1 VAISPQSGHVN
12 KPRNTDRLWVHQYGI
27 HGAGVVQF
35 EDRLKRLQN
44 TGTTPDK
51 RIAQVDRLKTENAK
65 LRDRL
70 TQAEQAIA
78 ELGDFRG
85 QVLARL
91 AAQHGEIFRLR
102 AIADTSSRVARLP
115 ARRHRLARGLLTCLD
130 TMNTGAERS

>member
-1 VAISPQSGHVN
+1 M
-12 KPRNTDRLWVHQYGI
+12 PRNTDRLWVHQYGI

-51 RIAQVDRLKTENAK
+51 KIAQVDRLKTENAK

-85 QVLARL
+85 QALARL
-91 AAQHGEIFRLR
+91 AAQHGEIIRLR
-102 AIADTSSRVARLP
+102 ATADTSSRVARLP
-115 ARRHRLARGLLTCLD
+115 ARRAQTPSIGPC
-130 TMNTGAERS
+130 